1 MSESKKNLP
10 QDKPSTLK
18 SFSTRH
24 IGLGENEK
32 DQMLQEIGF
41 SNYDDFIKKV
51 VPKDILSSD
60 PLSLN
65 EGISEEKA

>member
-1 MSESKKNLP
+1 MSESKKNPP

-24 IGLGENEK
+24 IGLGDNER

-41 SNYDDFIKKV
+41 SIYDDFIKKA
-51 VPKDILSSD
+51 VP
-60 PLSLN
+60 
-65 EGISEEKA
+65 

>member
-1 MSESKKNLP
+1 MAESKKNP
-10 QDKPSTLK
+10 HQYKPSTLK

-51 VPKDILSSD
+51 VPKDILSSN

>member
-24 IGLGENEK
+24 IGLGDNER

-41 SNYDDFIKKV
+41 LNYDDSV
-51 VPKDILSSD
+51 SYTHLRAH
-60 PLSLN
+60 
-65 EGISEEKA
+65 ET